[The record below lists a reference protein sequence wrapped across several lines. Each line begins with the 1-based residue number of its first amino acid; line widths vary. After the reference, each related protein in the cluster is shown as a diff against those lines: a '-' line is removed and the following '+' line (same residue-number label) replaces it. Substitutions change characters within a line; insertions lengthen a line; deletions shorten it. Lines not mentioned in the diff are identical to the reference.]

1 MIDSYYRAGTL
12 SVTAGST
19 AVALVGA
26 AALSQ
31 VKAGD
36 TLVINGT
43 VAVIDG
49 VTDNLNLVL
58 ADGWPGATVSASA
71 DYLILRTG
79 AAWSTTVVANAQLA
93 AIIAAIEAGLQVS
106 GALTVGYVFS
116 ATTSD
121 SDPGTGQ
128 LRLDNATQNAAT
140 IIRADLADAS
150 GVSVATLLDQLTLSS
165 SSVKSLI
172 RVFKTADPSKWLT
185 FQATSQATPAG
196 YRNISVSVIGASSA
210 SPFVDGDAISMVATV
225 SGDKGS
231 AGAATGFPYAWSTAT
246 TSSDPSAGKVKVNN
260 ATPAS
265 ATLLFISETDGNA
278 SNIAAEI
285 ASWDDSTSALKGR
298 IKVADSS
305 NQANFVE
312 YDVAGSITDNGAW
325 VTVPVAFVA
334 SGGTLANNA
343 ACVLGFTAKGDKGD
357 VGANGSIV
365 GLAMAYSTTTADAD
379 PGAGTFRFNNA
390 TISSVT
396 AAYVDNLEAGGAS
409 IAAWLDAL
417 DDTSSTSR
425 SILTFR
431 GITTPTAWASFIVTG
446 SVVDGTGYR
455 KLSLVHV
462 ASGGTWANGASFGL
476 GAALSGNIGS
486 AGGAISIPYVFS
498 TTTTDADPGNGF
510 MRLSNATQNIAA
522 TLRLDLTASDGTDWT
537 SVLGTLGAST
547 NPTKALVRI
556 FKTSDPTKWLLA
568 SVSALASPTGYRN
581 LSISVLGSSSANPFA
596 NGDAVMFCAERIG
609 DKGDQG
615 DPGTAATVA
624 VGTVVSVAADEPATV
639 TNSGTPAAAVLN
651 FEIPA
656 GLDGFLPGR
665 RFAFSTTTTDAD
677 PGPGVVAFNNATLG
691 SVTTLFI
698 DNEGATGSDVTAWLD
713 SFDDSTNTANRGS
726 IFVQHGTDIA
736 SFAEFIVTGSV
747 IDGTGYRKVPVTP
760 VGGAGAFTNGAPLVL
775 SFTRTGNKGSDG
787 LGAGDV
793 VGPASATDGALVL
806 FNGTSGKLLK
816 ASTVPSTFG
825 LSLIDDANQAAGQTT
840 LGLVIGT
847 NVQAYHASLQSLS
860 TITVSAAA
868 LTLLDDAN
876 TAAMLVTLGAL
887 SLGGGTLTNFLTL
900 HADPTSAM
908 HAASKQYVDSMAA
921 GLSPKAPVKAATT
934 ANITLSGAQTIDG
947 VSCVAGDRVLVK
959 NQTTAAQNGIYVVA
973 SGAWARAADMDNWSE
988 VPSANVWVQ
997 TGTTQGDFAYYCTA
1011 DAGGTLGTTAIN
1023 WVLYFGSGVYVS
1035 SSRQVIAGTGLS
1047 GGGALSGDVTLNLAA
1062 MPANT
1067 FKGNNTGSSAAPA
1080 DLTKA
1085 QMVSAL
1091 DAAQLSV
1098 EDQTI
1103 TGGANVASKALG
1115 TAGVV
1120 SSGTVTPDPGDRM
1133 LQHYQNNGA
1142 HTLAP
1147 GSVTG
1152 AYLLDITNGASAGA
1166 ITTSGW
1172 TKVSGDAFTTTSGHK
1187 FRCHCSVANGG
1198 SLLIVQALQ

>member
-43 VAVIDG
+43 VAVIDS

-58 ADGWPGATVSASA
+58 ADGWPGATVAATA

-116 ATTSD
+116 ATTGD
-121 SDPGTGQ
+121 SDPGAGQ

-172 RVFKTADPSKWLT
+172 RLFKTADPSKWLT

-196 YRNISVSVIGASSA
+196 YRNISVSVIGASST
-210 SPFVDGDAISMVATV
+210 SPFVDGDALSMVATV

-246 TSSDPSAGKVKVNN
+246 TASDPSAGKVKVNN

-325 VTVPVAFVA
+325 VAVPVVFVA

-379 PGAGTFRFNNA
+379 PGNGVFRFNNA

-446 SVVDGTGYR
+446 AVVDGTGYR

-462 ASGGTWANGASFGL
+462 ASGGTWTNGASFGI

-510 MRLSNATQNIAA
+510 MRLSNATQNLAA
-522 TLRLDLTASDGTDWT
+522 TLRLDLTAADGTDWT
-537 SVLGTLGAST
+537 SVLGTLAAST
-547 NPTKALVRI
+547 NPTKALIRI
-556 FKTSDPTKWLLA
+556 FKVSDPTKWLLA

-624 VGTVVSVAADEPATV
+624 VGTVVSVAADVPATV

-698 DNEGATGSDVTAWLD
+698 DNEAATGSDVTAWLD

-760 VGGAGAFTNGAPLVL
+760 VGGAGTFTNGAPLVL

-793 VGPASATDGALVL
+793 VGPASGTDGALAL
-806 FNGTSGKLLK
+806 FNGTTGKLLK
-816 ASTVPSTFG
+816 DSGIIPSAFG
-825 LSLIDDANQAAGQTT
+825 LSLLDDANQAAAQTT

-847 NVQAYHASLQSLS
+847 NVQAFHASLQSLS

-973 SGAWARAADMDNWSE
+973 TGAWARAADMDNWSE

-997 TGTTQGDFAYYCTA
+997 TGSTQGDFAYYCTA

-1035 SSRQVIAGTGLS
+1035 SSRQVIAGTGLT
-1047 GGGALSGDVTLNLAA
+1047 GGGALSGDVTLNLAP

-1085 QMVSAL
+1085 QMVTAL

-1098 EDQTI
+1098 EDQTLA
-1103 TGGANVASKALG
+1103 GGARVNVKDLG
-1115 TAGVV
+1115 NL
-1120 SSGTVTPDPGDRM
+1120 SGTTKTPDPGDRPI
-1133 LQHYQNNGA
+1133 QKITNNGA
-1142 HTLAP
+1142 GTITP
-1147 GSVTG
+1147 GSNAGT
-1152 AYLLDITNGASAGA
+1152 YLLQVINTTGAGA
-1166 ITTSGW
+1166 ITTTGW
-1172 TKVSGDAFTTTSGHK
+1172 TVKGDSFDTTTTSK
-1187 FRCHCSVANGG
+1187 FLCSCLVTADIAVMNILKVA
-1198 SLLIVQALQ
+1198 